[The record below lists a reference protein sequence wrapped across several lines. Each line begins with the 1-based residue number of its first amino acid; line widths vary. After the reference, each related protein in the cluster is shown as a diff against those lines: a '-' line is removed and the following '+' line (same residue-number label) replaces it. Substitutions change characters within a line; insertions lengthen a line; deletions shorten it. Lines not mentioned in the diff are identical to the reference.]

1 MQPQLTAEEKAR
13 SVLCRTGSVGN
24 IVHDFTPAEIDELA
38 GVYDECCAPELALAD
53 HIRDFWGRRGERL
66 AALKATDA
74 VQESAP
80 KKQKPRPPMKRP
92 TPNQSPSPAHNSA
105 PRS

>member
-74 VQESAP
+74 VQVSAP
-80 KKQKPRPPMKRP
+80 KKQKPRPADEA
-92 TPNQSPSPAHNSA
+92 PNTEPKPVTK
-105 PRS
+105 P